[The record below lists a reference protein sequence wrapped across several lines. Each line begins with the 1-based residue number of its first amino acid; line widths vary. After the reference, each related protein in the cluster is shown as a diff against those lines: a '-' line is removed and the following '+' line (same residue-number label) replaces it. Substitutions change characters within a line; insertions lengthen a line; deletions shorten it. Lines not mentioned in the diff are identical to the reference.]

1 MDKSPMFAAINEEDV
16 AEAVGEDQDQTSERM
31 LREYLPKKD
40 RKFFFTDELSSSL
53 ASVYSSNSVINL
65 LELEDE
71 SKQEAP
77 LVLIVDD
84 EPMNV
89 FVVQSLL
96 QQEGV

>member
-1 MDKSPMFAAINEEDV
+1 MDESPMFAAINEEDV

-31 LREYLPKKD
+31 LREYLPKED
-40 RKFFFTDELSSSL
+40 RKFFFTDEHCSSL

-71 SKQEAP
+71 RKQEAP